1 MTTDSP
7 LPALPP
13 GLKLSR
19 PLAFFDL
26 ESTGLNKKTDR
37 IVSIAILRYEP
48 GREADPKRIHYLVN
62 PGIHIPAEATAIH
75 GISDEDVADA
85 PTFAD
90 LAGVVLKDL
99 EGCDLGG
106 YNILGFDIDLLAG
119 ECARVGAEFKVSGRD
134 ILDVQRIYFK
144 REPRTL
150 SAALKFYCGEDHL
163 DAHDAM
169 GDTIATVEVLSGQFR
184 HYGDLPTSVAS
195 LYEYTVP
202 PDPSLVDRERKFRWQ
217 NGEVVL
223 NFGKN
228 SGRLLKDVAR
238 NDPGFLRWMLKA
250 DFGDETKRI
259 ASEAL
264 SGRFPRPRAA
274 AQNA

>member
-1 MTTDSP
+1 MTTDPS

-13 GLKLSR
+13 GLRLSR

-26 ESTGLNKKTDR
+26 EATGLNKKTDR

-48 GREADPKRIHYLVN
+48 GAEAAPRRIYYLVN
-62 PGIHIPAEATAIH
+62 PTVPIPAEATAIH
-75 GISDEDVADA
+75 GISDADVADA

-90 LAGVVLKDL
+90 LAPVVQKDL

-106 YNILGFDIDLLAG
+106 YNILGYDIDLLCSEFARAG
-119 ECARVGAEFKVSGRD
+119 MEFKVSGRD

-150 SAALKFYCGEDHL
+150 SAALKFYCGEDHAE
-163 DAHDAM
+163 AHDAM
-169 GDTIATVEVLSGQFR
+169 GDTIATVEVLAGQFR
-184 HYGDLPTSVAS
+184 HYGDLPTTVAS
-195 LYEYTVP
+195 LYEYSVP

-228 SGRLLKDVAR
+228 SGRPLKDVAR
-238 NDPGFLRWMLKA
+238 NEPGFLRWMLKA
-250 DFGDETKRI
+250 DFADEAKKI
-259 ASEAL
+259 ASDAL
-264 SGRFPRPRAA
+264 VGRFPKPRS
-274 AQNA
+274 NA

>member
-1 MTTDSP
+1 MTTDLS

-13 GLKLSR
+13 GLRLSR

-26 ESTGLNKKTDR
+26 EATGLNKKTDR
-37 IVSIAILRYEP
+37 IVSVAILRYEP
-48 GREADPKRIHYLVN
+48 GAEAAPRRIYYLVN
-62 PGIHIPAEATAIH
+62 PTVPIPAEATAIH
-75 GISDEDVADA
+75 GISDADVADA

-90 LAGVVLKDL
+90 LAPVVRKDL

-106 YNILGFDIDLLAG
+106 YNILGYDIDLLCCEFARAG
-119 ECARVGAEFKVSGRD
+119 MEFKVSGRD

-150 SAALKFYCGEDHL
+150 SAALKFYCGEDHAE
-163 DAHDAM
+163 AHDAM
-169 GDTIATVEVLSGQFR
+169 GDAIATVEVLSGQFR
-184 HYGDLPTSVAS
+184 RYGDLPTTVAS
-195 LYEYTVP
+195 LYEYSVP

-228 SGRLLKDVAR
+228 SGRPLKDVAR
-238 NDPGFLRWMLKA
+238 NEPGFLRWMLKA
-250 DFGDETKRI
+250 DFGDEAKKI
-259 ASEAL
+259 ASDAL
-264 SGRFPRPRAA
+264 VGRFPKPRG
-274 AQNA
+274 NA